1 MILTAS
7 GGNGQ
12 RHRSI
17 IGPSPIRGIVA
28 DMTNHAEYEK
38 VQQILDHAVAEQ
50 DAVSIV
56 AHVQEANDLWF
67 GAAGPADLATGRFR
81 EPEDQFS
88 IGSGG
93 KAFTAATMLALEAE
107 GRLSLTDTVEQWLP
121 GVVTG
126 NGNDGS
132 RITIRQLLTHTSGLG
147 ITGVSAGIV
156 RKNHTRAGLAEHR
169 YDVWTVD
176 ELLQFQMSIPPI
188 YEPGEDFAYSNGGYH
203 VAGAIIE
210 RVTGRSFADEVDRNV
225 IEPLG
230 LSRTYERPL
239 SEPGFRGR
247 HPKVYSR
254 QFIRDDV
261 DPESVTE
268 LNYTEL
274 LEGPDSDPVDV
285 TDKTSEGWA
294 ASGVVSTTSDMLR
307 FTKALITGELLP
319 AAQHRQM
326 WTTVPTRDWMPN
338 ARYGTGVSRW
348 ELANGRALH
357 AVAGVD
363 LGGAALTMGTPDGA
377 RVVSVHISGDWKWY
391 EIVNDLV
398 ESVFGAPFAPPR

>member
-1 MILTAS
+1 
-7 GGNGQ
+7 
-12 RHRSI
+12 
-17 IGPSPIRGIVA
+17 
-28 DMTNHAEYEK
+28 MTNYAEHER
-38 VQQILDHAVAEQ
+38 VQQVLDHAVAEQ
-50 DAVSIV
+50 DAVSVV
-56 AHVQEANDLWF
+56 AHVQEADHLWF
-67 GAAGPADLATGRFR
+67 AAAGTADLAADRAR

-93 KAFTAATMLALEAE
+93 KAFTAATVLALEAE

-121 GVVTG
+121 GVVSG

-176 ELLQFQMSIPPI
+176 ELLRFQASIPPA

-203 VAGAIIE
+203 IAGAIVE
-210 RVTGRSFADEVDRNV
+210 RVTGRSFADEVERTV
-225 IEPLG
+225 IGPLG

-239 SEPGFRGR
+239 VEPGFRGQ
-247 HPKVYSR
+247 HAKVYSR

-261 DPESVTE
+261 DPESVTAQ
-268 LNYTEL
+268 NYTEL

-294 ASGVVSTTSDMLR
+294 ASGVVSTTGDMLR

-348 ELANGRALH
+348 ELVDGRALH
-357 AVAGVD
+357 VVAGVD

-377 RVVSVHISGDWKWY
+377 RVVSMHISGDWSWY
-391 EIVNDLV
+391 EIVSDIV